1 MSFLPGSCPK
11 CLHSLPPSPR
21 ALSQC
26 GGRELD
32 GKEQE
37 EGQGQQEFK
46 TTNKNQE
53 QERRKKEKTT
63 KKARS
68 SWGRFNK
75 KRKNKKLHLG
85 KKENK
90 KKILCIISKF
100 CGETSRYWALF
111 LKISSFFDSLQMLT
125 FLKSDR
131 LLVRNRNRLLMF

>member
-1 MSFLPGSCPK
+1 M
-11 CLHSLPPSPR
+11 
-21 ALSQC
+21 
-26 GGRELD
+26 GRSRKR
-32 GKEQE
+32 GR
-37 EGQGQQEFK
+37 G
-46 TTNKNQE
+46 NKNSKPPTKTRSKKE
-53 QERRKKEKTT
+53 ERKKK
-63 KKARS
+63 KQQQKARS

-111 LKISSFFDSLQMLT
+111 LKISKFFDSLQMLT

-131 LLVRNRNRLLMF
+131 LLVRNCSRLLMF

>member
-1 MSFLPGSCPK
+1 M
-11 CLHSLPPSPR
+11 
-21 ALSQC
+21 
-26 GGRELD
+26 GRSRKR
-32 GKEQE
+32 GR
-37 EGQGQQEFK
+37 G
-46 TTNKNQE
+46 NKNSKPPTKTRSKKE
-53 QERRKKEKTT
+53 ERKKKTT

-111 LKISSFFDSLQMLT
+111 LKISRFFDSLQMLT

-131 LLVRNRNRLLMF
+131 LLVRNRNRLLIF